1 MVRDVFETLKRG
13 CQGLLVVVAL
23 LASASA
29 MAFRV
34 SDIRVEGLQRVSA
47 GTVFSAIPFNVG
59 DDIDELGYR
68 EVIRE
73 LFRNGSFDDV
83 QVGRDGTVLVI
94 IVKERPTIDDIDIK
108 GNKAIGEEDLLDGLS
123 KSGLAAGEILK
134 KVTLEHIRADLERQY
149 ISQGRYDA
157 NIETEIEELPR
168 NRVKVVIDVDEGAT
182 SGIRHINIVGNSVF
196 SDDELEGLM
205 EMRLPRWWAPR

>member
-83 QVGRDGTVLVI
+83 QVGRDGPVLVI
-94 IVKERPTIDDIDIK
+94 IE
-108 GNKAIGEEDLLDGLS
+108 
-123 KSGLAAGEILK
+123 
-134 KVTLEHIRADLERQY
+134 
-149 ISQGRYDA
+149 
-157 NIETEIEELPR
+157 
-168 NRVKVVIDVDEGAT
+168 
-182 SGIRHINIVGNSVF
+182 
-196 SDDELEGLM
+196 
-205 EMRLPRWWAPR
+205 